1 MDEALAKK
9 INKKELQRFLVV
21 GFSAVGT
28 DALVYFILIN
38 FLNTEV
44 SKMLSFVSGSFLAFL
59 LNKIWTFENSSSV
72 KPQIIKF
79 AVLYISTLV
88 INNYT
93 NSMVLELFNNTLFAF
108 LVATG
113 VSTVLNFLGQ
123 KFWVFNS

>member
-9 INKKELQRFLVV
+9 INKKELQRFLIV

-72 KPQIIKF
+72 KPQIVKF
-79 AVLYISTLV
+79 AALYISTLV

-93 NSMVLELFNNTLFAF
+93 NSMFLELFNNTLFAF

-123 KFWVFNS
+123 KFWVFKS

>member
-1 MDEALAKK
+1 MDEALGKN

-21 GFSAVGT
+21 GLSAVGT

-38 FLNTEV
+38 FLSTEV
-44 SKMLSFVSGSFLAFL
+44 AKMLSFVSGSFLAFL
-59 LNKIWTFENSSSV
+59 LNKIWTFENSASV

-79 AVLYISTLV
+79 AILYISTLV

-93 NSMVLELFNNTLFAF
+93 NSLVLELFNNTLFAF

-123 KFWVFNS
+123 KFWVFK

>member
-38 FLNTEV
+38 FLNTEI

-123 KFWVFNS
+123 KFWVFK